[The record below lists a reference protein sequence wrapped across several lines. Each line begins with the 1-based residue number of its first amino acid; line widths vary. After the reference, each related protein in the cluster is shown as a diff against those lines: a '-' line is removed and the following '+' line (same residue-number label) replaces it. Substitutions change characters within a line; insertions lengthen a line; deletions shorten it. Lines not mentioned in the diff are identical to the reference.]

1 MVLVGKLSTEVG
13 IKTSGDKFFKLF
25 ASEIHELQNICGS
38 VHETK
43 LHEGEEWHHS
53 DSVKHWTHILGKSYI
68 YISNSTN
75 IQPNF
80 LCLTWFYFYL
90 PLSLFA
96 FFFFCKLVIC
106 VRNYRD

>member
-68 YISNSTN
+68 YIYQ
-75 IQPNF
+75 IQLIFNQI
-80 LCLTWFYFYL
+80 
-90 PLSLFA
+90 
-96 FFFFCKLVIC
+96 FFV
-106 VRNYRD
+106 